1 MKHYNR
7 WLLETEIPILDIYGF
22 PGEVS
27 EEYDVRWRVEHVK
40 NIETA
45 FVGVC
50 LHFIQEDQ
58 PDATGRAIADWYRRN
73 LAKYPKT
80 WYTDAKP

>member
-1 MKHYNR
+1 V
-7 WLLETEIPILDIYGF
+7 YGK

-27 EEYDVRWRVEHVK
+27 EEYDIMWRAQYLK
-40 NIETA
+40 NHETA

-58 PDATGRAIADWYRRN
+58 PEATGRAIADWYRCN
-73 LAKYPKT
+73 LAKNRNVWCTNAQP
-80 WYTDAKP
+80 